1 MRSPLLLLDVA
12 HPPRSADRV
21 EQELL
26 EAWGTVRNSIGLRI
40 LKVVHGYGSSGKGGS
55 TKETVRNWIFRN
67 RSKFKSV
74 IEGENFNLYH
84 VATQDLIKEVGSC
97 PAEDRDNPGITIIWV
112 K

>member
-1 MRSPLLLLDVA
+1 MGLLVLVCDVA
-12 HPPRSADRV
+12 HPSRSADQV

-26 EAWGTVRNSIGLRI
+26 NAWGQVRNSSSLRI

-55 TKETVRNWIFRN
+55 TKETVRNWVFRN
-67 RSKFKSV
+67 RMKFKSV

-84 VATQDLIKEVGSC
+84 AATQDLIKEVGSLNG
-97 PAEDRDNPGITIIWV
+97 EERDNPGTTIIWV